1 MEQNNPDK
9 RYDGRGIA
17 GTILFHA
24 LLIILCF
31 CTNLTAEQKEEEG
44 LLLNYG
50 FTPDGSG
57 AEEPAPA
64 KPAQTE
70 QAAQPAS
77 QPEPEPEPAK
87 PEPTEAAQPKADGQ
101 TTSTQDFE
109 EAAALAEAK
118 KRAEADAKARAEAEE
133 KAKAEA
139 EAKAKAEAD
148 AKAKAAEAKAK
159 AEAEAKAKAEADAKA
174 KAAEAKAKAEAE
186 AKAKAEA
193 EAKAKAEAE
202 AKRKAAAAAAAR
214 NAISKGFSG
223 AGTGTSGS
231 QGNGTGQGNQG
242 SLTGG
247 AAGSSTGGGSGHGS
261 SFSLEGRSLEGTLP
275 IPSVKVQ
282 NPGKVVV
289 EIVVDKN
296 GNVVSANVRSKG
308 TTIQDG
314 KVWKADIAAAM
325 KAKFN
330 ADPTK
335 PVTQRGTIT
344 YNHIVN

>member
-139 EAKAKAEAD
+139 EAKAKAE
-148 AKAKAAEAKAK
+148 
-159 AEAEAKAKAEADAKA
+159 
-174 KAAEAKAKAEAE
+174 
-186 AKAKAEA
+186 
-193 EAKAKAEAE
+193 
-202 AKRKAAAAAAAR
+202 
-214 NAISKGFSG
+214 S
-223 AGTGTSGS
+223 
-231 QGNGTGQGNQG
+231 
-242 SLTGG
+242 
-247 AAGSSTGGGSGHGS
+247 
-261 SFSLEGRSLEGTLP
+261 
-275 IPSVKVQ
+275 PS
-282 NPGKVVV
+282 NR
-289 EIVVDKN
+289 E
-296 GNVVSANVRSKG
+296 S
-308 TTIQDG
+308 
-314 KVWKADIAAAM
+314 
-325 KAKFN
+325 
-330 ADPTK
+330 
-335 PVTQRGTIT
+335 
-344 YNHIVN
+344 